1 MTTSVSRTM
10 HYSNNRQCSYCN
22 QPGHTINN
30 CIDESI
36 PDLCQEIQDAAD
48 FSIAYSGG
56 RYLKALLHRYTLP
69 KLKMLGYHMNLS
81 RVIATETMTLKMAYC
96 EALGRVYLTDRLQE
110 PGIKERLRQSLSR
123 ETVAGI
129 RQRISDWTHIGILPR
144 SQRDIAI
151 ERVRIAEQNVEQ
163 HEHMLDNMH
172 NRLMQYQQRYNE
184 VEQHSHRAFEE
195 LAIAQDALDQLT
207 HNRRRHQQR
216 KFDIKPVL
224 LVDDGVAVDTI
235 VGEKECPICYDS
247 ITLEQTVS
255 TNCKHSF
262 CSPCL
267 STYLDGMLLK
277 HPSKKPTCALC
288 REITTTLEFKDSKLF
303 NAISE
308 KYCIRQNGEGEGEGE
323 GDSAVAVAAAADVGV
338 SVNGEGDDIEEVD
351 IVVVV
356 EPEVVVE
363 WAIDRNPEAV

>member
-1 MTTSVSRTM
+1 M

-48 FSIAYSGG
+48 FGIAYSGG

-69 KLKMLGYHMNLS
+69 KLKMLGYHMNLPRIVAS
-81 RVIATETMTLKMAYC
+81 ETMTLKMAYC
-96 EALGRVYLTDRLQE
+96 QSLARVYLTDRLQE

-144 SQRDIAI
+144 SQRDIAM

-163 HEHMLDNMH
+163 HENMLDNMH

-207 HNRRRHQQR
+207 HTRRQHQQR

-224 LVDDGVAVDTI
+224 LVDDDDAGDAPAM
-235 VGEKECPICYDS
+235 GENDCPICYDN
-247 ITLEQTVS
+247 ITLAQTVT

-267 STYLDGMLLK
+267 SKYLDGMLLK

-288 REITTTLEFKDSKLF
+288 REITTTLEFKDSDLF

-308 KYCIRQNGEGEGEGE
+308 KYCIRQTGSS
-323 GDSAVAVAAAADVGV
+323 DSISAVAAAAADVVV
-338 SVNGEGDDIEEVD
+338 SVNGEGDDIEEADAVD

-363 WAIDRNPEAV
+363 WAIDRNPEAI